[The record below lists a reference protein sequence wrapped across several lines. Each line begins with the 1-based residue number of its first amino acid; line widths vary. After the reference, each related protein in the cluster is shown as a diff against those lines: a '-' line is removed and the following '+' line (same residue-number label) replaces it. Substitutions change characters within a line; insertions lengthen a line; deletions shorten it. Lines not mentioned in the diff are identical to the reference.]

1 MAGRQELSLKGN
13 PKMTTAPSHAAP
25 ELVFKPPVDIVE
37 SDHDIILVVDM
48 PGVVDDSI
56 TVNLRNDLLT
66 ISGSVR
72 PWERAEESDVFVE
85 FEIGHYFRQFALP
98 NAIDR
103 DKIEARCADGTLRLV
118 LPKADKA
125 LPRQIAV
132 KTG

>member
-1 MAGRQELSLKGN
+1 
-13 PKMTTAPSHAAP
+13 MTTAPSPAAP